1 MSDMETTAAVVADTT
16 TLRRLGYRAVE
27 EGWPSPS
34 DKAFEDL
41 DPGGQHI
48 GVLVHVLG
56 WDGTFGTKVARDAVG
71 IVTWAL
77 AIDDR
82 HARAIVH
89 IGMPVSEIAHLTKAA
104 VLSEDAAPL
113 VDAARTYLASLNFQ
127 AQAHAELE
135 RILRGEFT
143 DPDEQQP

>member
-1 MSDMETTAAVVADTT
+1 MRRTTSAVVADTT

-48 GVLVHVLG
+48 GVLVHVIG
-56 WDGTFGTKVARDAVG
+56 WDGTFDTEVAPDAVG

-77 AIDDR
+77 ALDGR
-82 HARAIVH
+82 EERVIVH
-89 IGMPVSEIAHLTKAA
+89 IAAPVSEIAQLEEAA
-104 VLSEDAAPL
+104 VLREQAEPL
-113 VDAARTYLASLNFQ
+113 LNAARDYLASLKFQ
-127 AQAHAELE
+127 AQAQAELA

-143 DPDEQQP
+143 DPDEQRP